1 MEHRSSVSGGSVSS
15 CYDGE
20 EKGGDDEDVVVVLDG
35 LDDAA
40 CGLDLLLFSGPEAEA
55 NGKTGG
61 ELQRW
66 DSVKSVGQLGR
77 SNPEVDEYV
86 CWGVAR

>member
-1 MEHRSSVSGGSVSS
+1 MSS

-35 LDDAA
+35 LDDGADAA
-40 CGLDLLLFSGPEAEA
+40 CGLDLLLFLGTEEEA

-61 ELQRW
+61 ELKRW

-77 SNPEVDEYV
+77 SNPEVDDYV